1 MIPNPNVPGA
11 TLDDAPLVQLIMEL
25 GIELSYRQSYAATAQ
40 PNANLT
46 AGTTFVRPIGTRDA
60 AFDPTENA
68 VLDSTID
75 AATGYVGAYGT
86 AFTVHALMSGALPG
100 TTPYGTYGLELNQ
113 PITCYLLS
121 REVVPVRGDV
131 IIHPNGERYVI
142 GEQQRSLGTS
152 DRPAVY
158 AVAVEHR
165 TDHNDPVYTA

>member
-11 TLDDAPLVQLIMEL
+11 TLDDNPLVQLIMEL
-25 GIELSYRQSYAATAQ
+25 GVELSYRRSYAATAQ

-46 AGTTFVRPIGTRDA
+46 AGTEFVRPIGTRDA
-60 AFDPTENA
+60 AFDPTEDA

-75 AATGYVGAYGT
+75 AATGFVGAYAV
-86 AFTVHALMSGALPG
+86 AFTVHALLSGAERG
-100 TTPYGTYGLELNQ
+100 TAAYAAYGAELDQ

-121 REVVPVRGDV
+121 REVVPVRGDL

-158 AVAVEHR
+158 AVSVEHR
-165 TDHNDPVYTA
+165 TDHADPVYTV